1 MWPMTDAEAVLFIMT
16 VALLVAL
23 AQVAG
28 RWPPLLTPHRWFVSL
43 RNGDFD
49 YVLEQHKGP
58 GRGDARDLWLR
69 SSVGWSGAR
78 N

>member
-1 MWPMTDAEAVLFIMT
+1 MAAATNTTP
-16 VALLVAL
+16 LVC
-23 AQVAG
+23 
-28 RWPPLLTPHRWFVSL
+28 SL

-58 GRGDARDLWLR
+58 GRGDARGLWLR

>member
-1 MWPMTDAEAVLFIMT
+1 MSLMTDCRCGVVRHDRRAVGG
-16 VALLVAL
+16 
-23 AQVAG
+23 AG
-28 RWPPLLTPHRWFVSL
+28 ADGRVMAAATTRWFVSL

-78 N
+78 S